1 MGRKV
6 LIMCSYDKRVEQ
18 LREVLAQQELEAM
31 IVTQPENRRYL
42 SGYTGTDG
50 TLVLTQDKAILI
62 TDFRYTEQAEREA
75 PGVQIVEA
83 SPALMGQELGCLV
96 DDLGARRVGFESHH
110 VTCSQCEEWKQA
122 VQEIEL
128 VPLKDTVESLRQIKD
143 EGELDRIRR
152 AAAIGDA
159 AMAHIRL
166 FIKPGMTEKEV
177 AWELES
183 YMRTHGAEAVAFDT
197 IVGSGPNGAMAHAT
211 VSDRAIQ
218 EGEPVVID
226 LGARVEGYNSDM
238 TRTLFLGQPDERF
251 QELYY
256 LVLDA
261 QMKALTAIRPG
272 MTGREADALGRDVIE
287 AAGYG
292 KHFGHG
298 LGHSVGLAI
307 HEDPKAG
314 TTSEAVLRPG
324 NTLTVEPGIY
334 ITGWGGVRIEDLVVI
349 TETGV
354 EILSKAGKGPVVMV

>member
-1 MGRKV
+1 MF
-6 LIMCSYDKRVEQ
+6 SYDKRVEQ
-18 LREVLAQQELEAM
+18 LRKVLAQQELEAM

-50 TLVLTQDKAILI
+50 TLILTQDKARLI

-75 PGVQIVEA
+75 PGFQIVEA
-83 SPALMGQELGCLV
+83 SPTLLGTELGRLV
-96 DDLGARRVGFESHH
+96 ADPGARRVGFESHQ
-110 VTCSQCEEWKQA
+110 VTCSQCDEWKET
-122 VQEIEL
+122 VPEIEL
-128 VPLKDTVESLRQIKD
+128 VPLKYTVERLREIKD
-143 EGELDRIRR
+143 ESELDLIER
-152 AAAIGDA
+152 AAAIGDGA
-159 AMAHIRL
+159 IAHIRMFL
-166 FIKPGMTEKEV
+166 KPGMTEKEV

-183 YMRTHGAEAVAFDT
+183 YMRTHGAEAVAFDI

-211 VSDRAIQ
+211 ISDRVIQ
-218 EGEPVVID
+218 EGEPIVID
-226 LGARVEGYNSDM
+226 LGARVEGYNSDL

-261 QMKALTAIRPG
+261 QMAALTGIKPG
-272 MTGREADALGRDVIE
+272 MTGREADALARDVIE

-292 KHFGHG
+292 ERFGHG
-298 LGHSVGLAI
+298 LGHSVGLAV
-307 HEDPKAG
+307 HEEPRASR
-314 TTSEAVLRPG
+314 TSEAVLRPG

-349 TETGV
+349 TEKGV